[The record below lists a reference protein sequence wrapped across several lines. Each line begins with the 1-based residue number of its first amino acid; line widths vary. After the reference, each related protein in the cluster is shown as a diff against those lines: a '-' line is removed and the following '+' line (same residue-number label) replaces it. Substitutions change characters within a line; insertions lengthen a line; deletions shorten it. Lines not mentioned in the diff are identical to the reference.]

1 MPRATNAKYRKAA
14 EIYHAKGCSQAQ
26 ALLEAKVYAKMET
39 ARTKAHLVFRENEVF
54 KEHLAKLQN
63 KSFDAAVLAKA
74 EKLEASAEIS
84 RLLADKIKDNLEGE
98 DDIDNKAI
106 DSFVKIGKR
115 DDQLQGHSIAQET
128 NPNDKQDATLIGW
141 FLEFQEENDKKRLGH
156 AEFIKDAIPID
167 EGE

>member
-54 KEHLAKLQN
+54 IEHLNKLQN

-74 EKLEASAEIS
+74 EKLEASAKIT
-84 RLLADKIKDNLEGE
+84 RLLSDKIQDNLEGE

-106 DSFVKIGKR
+106 DSFVKMGKR
-115 DDQLQGHSIAQET
+115 DDQLQGHAIMAET
-128 NPNDKQDATLIGW
+128 NPQDKQDALLSGW
-141 FLEFQEENDKKRLGH
+141 MLEIQGENDKKRLGH
-156 AEFIKDAIPID
+156 QEFIKDAIEID